1 MRKLILS
8 AFAAV
13 LTVLFLTGTVA
24 AYSYEDAAYTIEDVI
39 AMTEQLATSQYYSPE
54 LCMRYLEYKQQ
65 RVEVISYTV
74 VKGDTLIGISGRFG
88 VSLATICES
97 NQIDNPNFIRVGQ
110 QLEFPAVSGLL
121 YTVLP
126 GDELDALAEK
136 YEVAYEAIWFANSLD
151 SEELTPGTKLVIPG
165 AKLADPML
173 RASSISRGIA
183 KVNCGFIWP
192 LQGRLSSTYG
202 MRRGSFHWGI
212 DITGRVGTPIRAVAA
227 GTVIRAG
234 RAGTY
239 GYRVQ
244 IQHKSGIS
252 TLYAH
257 ASKLKVAVGD
267 QVNQGDIIAYVGSTG
282 NATGPHLHFEVK
294 VNGRNV
300 NPLTRLP

>member
-8 AFAAV
+8 LMASMFLALLFA
-13 LTVLFLTGTVA
+13 GTVA
-24 AYSYEDAAYTIEDVI
+24 AYSYEDAAYSIEDVE
-39 AMTEQLATSQYYSPE
+39 AMTDELVESEYYSPE
-54 LCMRYLEYKQQ
+54 LCMRYLEYKRQ

-74 VKGDTLIGISGRFG
+74 VKGDTLIGISGEFG

-97 NQIDNPNFIRVGQ
+97 NQIENPNYIKIGQ
-110 QLEFPAVSGLL
+110 QLQFPAVSGLL
-121 YTVLP
+121 YTILQ
-126 GDELDALAEK
+126 GDELVVLSEK
-136 YEVAYEAIWFANSLD
+136 YQVAYEAIWLANSLD

-165 AKLADPML
+165 AKLPDPML
-173 RASSISRGIA
+173 RGTSVSRGRA
-183 KVNCGFIWP
+183 KVNSGFIWP

-227 GTVIRAG
+227 GKVISAG
-234 RAGTY
+234 WAGTY

-244 IQHKSGIS
+244 LQHKSGIS

-257 ASKLKVAVGD
+257 ASKLKVAPGD

-282 NATGPHLHFEVK
+282 NSTGPHLHFEVK
-294 VNGRNV
+294 INGRHV
-300 NPLTRLP
+300 NPLSRLP